1 MEVLVSIN
9 SVSEAKLVLHAG
21 VKWID
26 LKDTSHG
33 ALASLS
39 SQISAEVV
47 QSIQS
52 SKTRSKQQ
60 IIISATVGDAF
71 INTDAF
77 KSQIEEKYDLGIDI
91 IKIPY
96 QAITLFEN
104 LDELTQVFNHIRK
117 QFKIVVVL
125 TPQTLLAL
133 NERLASILETL
144 RVAGVYGVMLD
155 TLDKSKNLLDSITPS
170 QIHFFVETAK
180 ENGFFVGLAG
190 GLQIQHLDFLSKFP
204 LDIVGYRSGIS
215 MENDRKLGLS
225 SNLLQLLIKK
235 CGINTN

>member
-1 MEVLVSIN
+1 MEVLVSVN
-9 SVSEAKLVLHAG
+9 SVAEAELVLHAG
-21 VKWID
+21 IKWID

-33 ALASLS
+33 ALTSLS
-39 SQISAEVV
+39 LDISTDVI

-52 SKTRSKQQ
+52 SKTTSKQQ
-60 IIISATVGDAF
+60 VIISATVGDAF

-77 KSQIEEKYDLGIDI
+77 KSQIEEKYDLSIDI

-104 LDELTQVFNHIRK
+104 LDELTQVFNRIRK

-133 NERLASILETL
+133 NERLASSLERL
-144 RVAGVYGVMLD
+144 RAVGAYGVMLD
-155 TLDKSKNLLDSITPS
+155 TLDKSKNLFESLAPS
-170 QIHFFVETAK
+170 QIHFFVERAK

-190 GLQIQHLDFLSKFP
+190 GLQIQHLDFLSKLP

-215 MENDRKLGLS
+215 MENDRKLGL
-225 SNLLQLLIKK
+225 NIKILQLLIKK